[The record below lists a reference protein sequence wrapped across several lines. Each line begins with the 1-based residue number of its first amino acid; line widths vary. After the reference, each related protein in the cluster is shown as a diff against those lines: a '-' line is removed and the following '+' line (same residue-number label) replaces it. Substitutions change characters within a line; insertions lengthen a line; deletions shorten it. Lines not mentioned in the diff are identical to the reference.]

1 MSNTELSRDLL
12 EHALSMLTET
22 KEQTG
27 RCDGLVAQKAGEVSL
42 LLGFQDLADR
52 FTTFLTD
59 ADRHASR
66 SEAIT
71 DLQADRTVAPP
82 RARTLASL
90 PKIMEHYPIFTPEY
104 AGTILS
110 SAMGEHLEPCRT
122 RDYETGFKLT
132 GSNEFVGHEII
143 LAQAINGDY
152 SLAEKSLERLV
163 QPELRDDIYRV
174 LAIEYFRH
182 DDQPNG
188 HRNYTLLKQ
197 NGGVDAWSAIHLAIG
212 VSNRVPWLCY
222 PFSDY

>member
-1 MSNTELSRDLL
+1 MSNTDLPRELL
-12 EHALSMLTET
+12 EHALDMLTDR
-22 KEQTG
+22 KKRTG
-27 RCDGLVAQKAGEVSL
+27 RCDSLVTRKAGEVSL

-52 FTTFLTD
+52 FTTLLTE
-59 ADRHASR
+59 ADGSASQLDVV
-66 SEAIT
+66 SGLPNDGA
-71 DLQADRTVAPP
+71 AAPP
-82 RARTLASL
+82 APGALAPL
-90 PKIMEHYPIFTPEY
+90 PTIMEHYPIFTPEY
-104 AGTILS
+104 ARTILS
-110 SAMGEHLEPCRT
+110 SAMGGHLEACRT

-212 VSNRVPWLCY
+212 IANRVPWLCY